1 MFKNFFRKVRAT
13 LKNSPEGI
21 AAIAGL
27 GADFLPT
34 GTSDIVKAAT
44 KYAPNIATS
53 QYQDNPIMALLQAQG
68 ITEGTSRGADYLRGV
83 LNPIRTSKEI
93 SDVVPNNAQRVNT
106 LQKPPTLWNPNNNN
120 TATLEKKGSFLDK
133 IKDFG
138 GSLYDDDKLTGKG
151 KLLGSIASGI
161 TPALATYYAL
171 MNENPQTEYDPKEY
185 TSSVDDYYAAKAR
198 GEHPNPADFGLAP
211 TPMEDKLRGLRYE
224 LGSDSFTDVA
234 TNRASG
240 GIMELGME
248 EIKTPNEELAEVFEI
263 RERANAPRKTVFG
276 INNYDVM
283 SDMSEEVMQ
292 AKTGGI
298 VGLAL
303 GGNKSLEKRGMVNG
317 PGGPKDDKIPAM
329 LSNGEFVFTA
339 KAVDNA
345 GGPKAMYN
353 AMNNLDPQSNKA
365 PRGSA

>member
-1 MFKNFFRKVRAT
+1 M
-13 LKNSPEGI
+13 
-21 AAIAGL
+21 
-27 GADFLPT
+27 
-34 GTSDIVKAAT
+34 
-44 KYAPNIATS
+44 
-53 QYQDNPIMALLQAQG
+53 
-68 ITEGTSRGADYLRGV
+68 
-83 LNPIRTSKEI
+83 
-93 SDVVPNNAQRVNT
+93 
-106 LQKPPTLWNPNNNN
+106 
-120 TATLEKKGSFLDK
+120 DK

>member
-83 LNPIRTSKEI
+83 LNPIGTSEPTGT
-93 SDVVPNNAQRVNT
+93 SAFVPNNAPRVNPGSPSW
-106 LQKPPTLWNPNNNN
+106 KSNNHRP
-120 TATLEKKGSFLDK
+120 TLEKKGSFLDK